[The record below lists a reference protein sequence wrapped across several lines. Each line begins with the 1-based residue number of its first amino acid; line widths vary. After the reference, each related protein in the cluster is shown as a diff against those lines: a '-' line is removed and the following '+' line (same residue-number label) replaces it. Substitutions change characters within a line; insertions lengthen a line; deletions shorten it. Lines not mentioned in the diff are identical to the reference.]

1 MYQIFI
7 GHKIGDYIKDM
18 HGKIYKLTDISVKI
32 YFEESVMQD
41 VATFEFTAVDARDP
55 EGDFYVFKANQIEKA
70 SPLEVNMYVNG
81 PSEDGGMGTGLQE
94 HPNSKHQEKYTI
106 RGLGNRKGDKPMMY
120 KNKTVRTIDDM
131 LDEINDYKLLIEMF
145 GDDEGEYQKRI
156 DEIFEELNE
165 VSKSQSKQKGR

>member
-1 MYQIFI
+1 MYRILI

-41 VATFEFTAVDARDP
+41 IATFEFTAVDARDP
-55 EGDFYVFKANQIEKA
+55 EGTFYVFKADQIDKA

-81 PSEDGGMGTGLQE
+81 PSEDGGVETGLQKY
-94 HPNSKHQEKYTI
+94 PDSKHQERYTVG
-106 RGLGNRKGDKPMMY
+106 GLSSRKGNKPMMY
-120 KNKTVRTIDDM
+120 KNKAIRTTDDM

-145 GDDEGEYQKRI
+145 GDEGEYQKRI
-156 DEIFEELNE
+156 DEIFEELDK
-165 VSKSQSKQKGR
+165 VSKSQPK

>member
-18 HGKIYKLTDISVKI
+18 HGKVYKLTDISMKI

-41 VATFEFTAVDARDP
+41 IATFEFTAVDARDP
-55 EGDFYVFKANQIEKA
+55 EGTFYVFNADQIEKA
-70 SPLEVNMYVNG
+70 SSLEVNMYVNG
-81 PSEDGGMGTGLQE
+81 PSEDSGVETELQE
-94 HPNSKHQEKYTI
+94 HPYSKHQERYTI
-106 RGLGNRKGDKPMMY
+106 RGLGSRKRDKSMMY
-120 KNKTVRTIDDM
+120 KNKSIRTIDDM

-156 DEIFEELNE
+156 DGIFEELDKA
-165 VSKSQSKQKGR
+165 SKSQPK

>member
-18 HGKIYKLTDISVKI
+18 HGKVYKLTDISMKI

-55 EGDFYVFKANQIEKA
+55 EGTFYVFKADQVEKA

-81 PSEDGGMGTGLQE
+81 SSGESGVEAGLQE
-94 HPNSKHQEKYTI
+94 HPDSKHQERHTI
-106 RGLGNRKGDKPMMY
+106 RGLGSRKGNKPMMY
-120 KNKTVRTIDDM
+120 KNKAVRTIDDM

-156 DEIFEELNE
+156 DEIFEELDKA
-165 VSKSQSKQKGR
+165 SKSQPK

>member
-18 HGKIYKLTDISVKI
+18 HGKVYKLTDISMKI
-32 YFEESVMQD
+32 YFDESIMQD
-41 VATFEFTAVDARDP
+41 VAVFEFTAVDARDP
-55 EGDFYVFKANQIEKA
+55 EGTFYVFKADQVEKA

-81 PSEDGGMGTGLQE
+81 PSGESGGGTGLQE
-94 HPNSKHQEKYTI
+94 HPDSKHQERHTI
-106 RGLGNRKGDKPMMY
+106 RDLGSRKGNKPMI
-120 KNKTVRTIDDM
+120 RTIDDM

-156 DEIFEELNE
+156 DEIFEELDKA
-165 VSKSQSKQKGR
+165 SKSQPK